1 MGATIDQL
9 VKGRPGVTSRIRRIK
24 GAAAEWQA
32 TDHHTFTLPVIVD
45 FMSVDDSGS
54 LEFLVE
60 ATIDL
65 INGQPGLAEMSLR
78 SSRGLDTTTL
88 QREFRWAS
96 PVEVITRLVPRF
108 LTRGLDPF
116 TQELPVSGFPKVLDE
131 GAKVNA
137 RLSDDFLE
145 QVARDYLEIGR
156 GYATAMS
163 IEHGVSPR
171 TVVSWVEKARQ
182 RGILTPVPK
191 GGFGGRIAGK
201 RQWRKH

>member
-1 MGATIDQL
+1 VQVARFARARTFVHGQ
-9 VKGRPGVTSRIRRIK
+9 VSRIR
-24 GAAAEWQA
+24 GAASVWQA
-32 TDHHTFTLPVIVD
+32 TEHHTFTLPLVVD
-45 FMSVDDSGS
+45 FMSVDESGS
-54 LEFLVE
+54 LEYLFE

-78 SSRGLDTTTL
+78 SSRGLDTVTL

-96 PVEVITRLVPRF
+96 PVAVITRLVPRI

-116 TQELPVSGFPKVLDE
+116 IQELPVSGFPKVLNE

-145 QVARDYLEIGR
+145 QVACDYLAIGR

-163 IEHGVSPR
+163 IKHGVLPR

-182 RGILTPVPK
+182 RGSSPPCLWVASA
-191 GGFGGRIAGK
+191 GGL
-201 RQWRKH
+201 